1 MDKINDYIVACENNI
16 IYENILI
23 EKFLDLYDG
32 NKEDLFYDVDILLN
46 IIHRNRKFALKSSNK
61 EILLSNS

>member
-1 MDKINDYIVACENNI
+1 MDKINDYIVTCENNI

-32 NKEDLFYDVDILLN
+32 NKEDLFYDVDVLLN
-46 IIHRNRKFALKSSNK
+46 IIHRNRKFVLKFSNK
-61 EILLSNS
+61 EILLFNS

>member
-1 MDKINDYIVACENNI
+1 MDKINDYIVTCENNI
-16 IYENILI
+16 IYENVLI

-46 IIHRNRKFALKSSNK
+46 IIHRNRKFVLKSSNK